1 MESALLSRPRLA
13 HSNPFTSRTLIGA
26 LLSANPNNET
36 SHHPTINT
44 AASTHASS
52 RTYVPINSGSASEP
66 HNRWGDTVHIWG
78 RHRRRSWSAIWK
90 ERQVRR
96 RVITLVISTIF
107 LILVLSLYLAFAIS
121 GSPLEGEL
129 HILLIFMILILSIV
143 WCHSLIRFSLAV
155 LRGPATNRIPSRAGP
170 NGYAQPERP
179 IPVTFFADEEM
190 TTGGNGEVREKI
202 TAPPPAYGLWRS
214 TVRINPDL
222 LYWQRVD
229 ESASRSAPHSNGM
242 GEDSGSKPTSPRP
255 PSYTSDNGIDYAVG
269 AQPRSFTRWPVPEDS
284 GRR

>member
-1 MESALLSRPRLA
+1 MVSALLSRPRLA
-13 HSNPFTSRTLIGA
+13 HSNPSRTLIGP
-26 LLSANPNNET
+26 LLSANPNNES
-36 SHHPTINT
+36 SHHPTIDT
-44 AASTHASS
+44 AAGTHAFR
-52 RTYVPINSGSASEP
+52 RTYVPINPESASGP
-66 HNRWGDTVHIWG
+66 HNRRGDTAHV
-78 RHRRRSWSAIWK
+78 RRS
-90 ERQVRR
+90 
-96 RVITLVISTIF
+96 VITLIISTIF
-107 LILVLSLYLAFAIS
+107 LILVLGLYLAFAIS
-121 GSPLEGEL
+121 GSPLEEEL

-143 WCHSLIRFSLAV
+143 WCHSLIRFSLAF

-179 IPVTFFADEEM
+179 IPVTFIADEEM
-190 TTGGNGEVREKI
+190 MTGGNGEVQEKV

-229 ESASRSAPHSNGM
+229 ESTSRSVPRSNSI

-255 PSYTSDNGIDYAVG
+255 PSYTSDNGIDYAVE
-269 AQPRSFTRWPVPEDS
+269 AQPRSFTRWPVPEES